1 MKLSIATFNVRGLT
15 QEYKQEQLSR
25 DLTKYK
31 IDIISIQETK
41 IKEDMDR
48 NIGQNRLI
56 CFPTEANS
64 SHGSGFMI
72 SGKMAPMVNR
82 YWRVSDRICVVE
94 ILTKSINKRENG
106 VTKYRAEKKKDLK
119 FKIIKDNP
127 ADHTKSSN
135 NRENGVIKYLQG

>member
-56 CFPTEANS
+56 CFSTGANS

-72 SGKMAPMVNR
+72 SRKMAPMVNR